1 MQFGNAWNFT
11 SKNEITLEE
20 RKGGSMR
27 NILVAALALVCL
39 AATPAFSLSDGPYIS
54 PANYDVIHVLAPPP
68 TPGSEA
74 ERKDMDAVLEAQRIS
89 TPERMH
95 LAETDATAGL
105 DAFAGVLGVDPGKL
119 PGVAAFVHKA
129 EREAQFATT
138 IGKDCWERP
147 RPFVLDSRIHP
158 PGRMESEV
166 ASRPGEKNTA
176 PHDPSSPCPPL
187 TPTPAYSYSY
197 PSGHSTRGALDAILL
212 AQMVPEKRAE
222 IFARGWDFGVSR
234 VVGGVHYPSDV
245 EAGRIDATAIASIM
259 MQNRDFQSDLA
270 AARAELRE
278 AMRLER

>member
-1 MQFGNAWNFT
+1 
-11 SKNEITLEE
+11 
-20 RKGGSMR
+20 MR
-27 NILVAALALVCL
+27 NNLVAALALVCL

-54 PANYDVIHVLAPPP
+54 AANYDVIHVLAPPP
-68 TPGSEA
+68 APGSEA

-176 PHDPSSPCPPL
+176 PHVTVLHCRHNMPSIRSANSQPPSQRSL
-187 TPTPAYSYSY
+187 S
-197 PSGHSTRGALDAILL
+197 
-212 AQMVPEKRAE
+212 
-222 IFARGWDFGVSR
+222 
-234 VVGGVHYPSDV
+234 
-245 EAGRIDATAIASIM
+245 
-259 MQNRDFQSDLA
+259 
-270 AARAELRE
+270 
-278 AMRLER
+278 

>member
-1 MQFGNAWNFT
+1 
-11 SKNEITLEE
+11 
-20 RKGGSMR
+20 
-27 NILVAALALVCL
+27 
-39 AATPAFSLSDGPYIS
+39 
-54 PANYDVIHVLAPPP
+54 VLQ
-68 TPGSEA
+68 
-74 ERKDMDAVLEAQRIS
+74 AQRTS

-95 LAETDATAGL
+95 LAETDARAGL

-119 PGVAAFVHKA
+119 PAVAAFVHKA
-129 EREAQFATT
+129 EREAAQLATT

-147 RPFVLDSRIHP
+147 RPFVLDNRIHP
-158 PGRMESEV
+158 PGSMKSEV
-166 ASRPGEKNTA
+166 ESRPGEKNTA
-176 PHDPSSPCPPL
+176 PHDASSPCPPL

-234 VVGGVHYPSDV
+234 VIGGVHYPSDV

-270 AARAELRE
+270 SARAELRK
-278 AMRLER
+278 ALGLEP